1 VKQSTAVDVTVRP
14 AAQAEDKHGRLSVYG
29 EPLDSRLL
37 LGTALYPSPEIMR
50 RAVEVAAPSV
60 LTVSLRRESSGNAGA
75 GQRFWELVKGL
86 GVRLLPNTAGC
97 HTPREAIATA
107 QMGRELFETDWVK
120 LEVIANDDTLQPD
133 VFGLVEAA
141 EVLSRNGF
149 KVFPYCTEDLSVAD
163 RLLNAGCQVL
173 MPWAS
178 PIGTARGLMNPYAL
192 RSLRAYFPETP
203 LIVDAGIGAPSHAAQ
218 AMELGFDAVLL
229 NTAVA
234 KASDP
239 VAMAAAFSQA
249 IEAGRLA
256 FRAGLMPPRD
266 MASPSTPPVG
276 LAFRYEPHAS

>member
-1 VKQSTAVDVTVRP
+1 MTARP
-14 AAQAEDKHGRLSVYG
+14 AAIGEERSDAFTVYG
-29 EPLDSRLL
+29 EALTSRLL

-50 RAVEVAAPSV
+50 RAVEAAAPAV
-60 LTVSLRRESSGNAGA
+60 LTVSLRRESGRNAGA

-86 GVRLLPNTAGC
+86 GIRLLPNTAGC

-107 QMGRELFETDWVK
+107 QMGRELFETEWVK

-133 VFGLVEAA
+133 VIGLVEAA
-141 EVLSRNGF
+141 EVLSRDGF
-149 KVFPYCTEDLSVAD
+149 KVFPYCTEDLSVAG
-163 RLLNAGCQVL
+163 RLLSAGCQVL
-173 MPWAS
+173 MPWAA

-203 LIVDAGIGAPSHAAQ
+203 LIIDAGIGAPSHAAE

-249 IEAGRLA
+249 IAAGRLA

-266 MASPSTPPVG
+266 MASPSTPLAG
-276 LAFRYEPHAS
+276 LAFRYGTHAS